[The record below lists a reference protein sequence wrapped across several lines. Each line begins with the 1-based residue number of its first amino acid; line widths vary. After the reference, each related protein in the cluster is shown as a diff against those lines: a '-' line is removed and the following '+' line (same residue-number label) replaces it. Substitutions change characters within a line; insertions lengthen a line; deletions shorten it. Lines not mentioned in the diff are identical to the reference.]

1 MQPRMTDHYPTLSGQ
16 SVPIPDEEDGP
27 PRFFLRRAH
36 WLRNPNH
43 PATAAGGVGPRPP
56 PPSSP
61 APQPPPPR
69 QDPPPTQDSSGEKYT
84 EHKYELL
91 LAFQVATEAYFATTR
106 QRLFEKLPLGG
117 SVHRPIVLDDDSD
130 EDENV
135 PVQDLARTLQF

>member
-1 MQPRMTDHYPTLSGQ
+1 MCKQNCAQDRIS
-16 SVPIPDEEDGP
+16 
-27 PRFFLRRAH
+27 
-36 WLRNPNH
+36 
-43 PATAAGGVGPRPP
+43 PAE
-56 PPSSP
+56 SSP
-61 APQPPPPR
+61 CAHAPYAPAPFW
-69 QDPPPTQDSSGEKYT
+69 QDSSGEKYT

-91 LAFQVATEAYFATTR
+91 LAFQVATEAYFKTTR